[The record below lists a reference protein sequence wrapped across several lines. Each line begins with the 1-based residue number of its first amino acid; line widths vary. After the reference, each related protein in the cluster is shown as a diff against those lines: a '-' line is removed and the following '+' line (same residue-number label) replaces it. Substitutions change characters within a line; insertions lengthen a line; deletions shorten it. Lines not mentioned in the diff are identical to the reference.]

1 MSSSPS
7 DPDPHRLDVAAFA
20 AVRGELAGEWP
31 ATRLRRLAAAT
42 LEEVADAPRP
52 PVAWRAAGERRVLP
66 GAGTQPSLAL
76 LAGTEVMPG
85 FPRPPGACRRRVAPP
100 ADARASGESHGRSTE
115 QEVAFQA
122 RHASRS
128 SGARQARS
136 RHRADDRRNASASS
150 RQPDRFLSRSKSA
163 EDQSRSLIARPGRAD
178 RACPPGPVLEGERRS

>member
-1 MSSSPS
+1 MSASPS

-76 LAGTEVMPG
+76 LADTEVMLECQRCLQPMNL
-85 FPRPPGACRRRVAPP
+85 PL
-100 ADARASGESHGRSTE
+100 
-115 QEVAFQA
+115 
-122 RHASRS
+122 HA
-128 SGARQARS
+128 
-136 RHRADDRRNASASS
+136 
-150 RQPDRFLSRSKSA
+150 
-163 EDQSRSLIARPGRAD
+163 
-178 RACPPGPVLEGERRS
+178 ERRIFFVAG